1 MIHYKLTKD
10 CSPGGGFTKPYK
22 KGWVGRHVEMPV
34 GDLRILEFADGK
46 RDVFRLTDLQEVPV
60 TIPLTDTKQKKF
72 KRKKRLSSKTA
83 ALHRRI
89 LSVLRETQDYWISTT
104 DLISI
109 MEDCPRFSLYYAFG
123 QTNRERTQFSL
134 PKLGLVMS
142 RKGETAGK
150 RPVKLWK
157 ITEKGLPKA
166 KQFFPN
172 WKESKE
178 SKKPQV

>member
-1 MIHYKLTKD
+1 MTHYQLTQD
-10 CSPGGGFTKPYK
+10 SSPGGSFTKPYK
-22 KGWVGRHVEMPV
+22 RGWVGRQVEEPV
-34 GDLRILEFADGK
+34 DDLRILEFADGR
-46 RDVFRLTDLQEVPV
+46 RDVFRLTDLQEVSV
-60 TIPLTDTKQKKF
+60 TIPLTDTKQKTF

-104 DLISI
+104 DLMSI

-157 ITEKGLPKA
+157 ITEKGLAEGEAILSELEGK
-166 KQFFPN
+166 
-172 WKESKE
+172 
-178 SKKPQV
+178 